1 MKKPKTSSTTEP
13 WPISSL
19 IGPSRKW
26 KFTDEENKYLTLL
39 SRQMTFREM
48 AVELGMTEDEV
59 SEFGEDLF
67 DRIFI
72 ERARRIC

>member
-1 MKKPKTSSTTEP
+1 MKQPKMTSTTEP

-48 AVELGMTEDEV
+48 AVELGMTVDEV
-59 SEFGEDLF
+59 DDFGSELF
-67 DRIFI
+67 DRIFA
-72 ERARRIC
+72 ERKRSIN